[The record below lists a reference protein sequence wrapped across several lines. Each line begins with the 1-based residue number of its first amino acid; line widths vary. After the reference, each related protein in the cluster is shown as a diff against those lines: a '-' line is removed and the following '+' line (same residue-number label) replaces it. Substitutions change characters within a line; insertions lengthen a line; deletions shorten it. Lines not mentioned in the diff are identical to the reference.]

1 MCFRVNIHIQK
12 AKETTTMN
20 ATYAREKAE
29 ILVRDHNHY
38 KKYGDKAAVQDYRTA
53 LDNLIYV
60 AARIGCKIS
69 YKVSKSGMLSIA

>member
-1 MCFRVNIHIQK
+1 
-12 AKETTTMN
+12 MN

-53 LDNLIYV
+53 LDNLD
-60 AARIGCKIS
+60 R
-69 YKVSKSGMLSIA
+69 KSVV

>member
-38 KKYGDKAAVQDYRTA
+38 KKYGDLDAVKDYRRA
-53 LDNLIYV
+53 LDNLILWQQESD
-60 AARIGCKIS
+60 ARFPTRFQEAEC
-69 YKVSKSGMLSIA
+69 

>member
-20 ATYAREKAE
+20 AKYAREKAE

-38 KKYGDKAAVQDYRTA
+38 KKYGDLDAVKDYRRA
-53 LDNLIYV
+53 LDNLIFV

-69 YKVSKSGMLSIA
+69 YKVSRSGMLSIA

>member
-1 MCFRVNIHIQK
+1 
-12 AKETTTMN
+12 MN

-69 YKVSKSGMLSIA
+69 YKDSKRGMLSIA

>member
-1 MCFRVNIHIQK
+1 
-12 AKETTTMN
+12 MN

-29 ILVRDHNHY
+29 ILVRDHNNY

>member
-1 MCFRVNIHIQK
+1 
-12 AKETTTMN
+12 MN

-69 YKVSKSGMLSIA
+69 YKVSKSGMLRIA